1 MKKKYLFSLIA
12 TLTVLASCTTTP
24 STSVSSSSKS
34 NNSQNTSTSSTI
46 SNSSSS
52 SSSLS
57 SSSLSSSSSS
67 SSSSNSSSSTI
78 KPEEKVVQLLSEINL
93 DNIVSYNFIDRSYSY
108 NSYNNSKYIVTG
120 NVSTGLVNYEATHKF
135 KLYNNDVIVDNISV
149 DSLDGVEKTEAVLNT
164 KAKGQIYLKNNYIY
178 DYFICN
184 SMKEQSFVECYETD
198 YYRNLNTYFNYLG
211 IITDIKTAF
220 SDPNS
225 YFPTESGYETP
236 IIEYNIENGIEHYS
250 LTSKFPGTDD
260 YKPLIINFEVDY
272 NTSTNTF
279 TKIKS
284 QNRSMIGSLDT
295 DFEIGTSS
303 ITSYT
308 ITNIQFGEKDIFN
321 DSLYT
326 FDDIQNKNNIHNAP
340 KYIVDISNLN
350 DGLIDENTAFEIVK
364 NIYAYSNNIRQTNYS
379 MKYHNAFDFATTD
392 RTEFGDAIFEG
403 KIISYAN
410 GILDNN
416 GTIQLMDSSDQP
428 IGDKSDFRI
437 FTKAESYGILRGG
450 KFSKYITS
458 AFAFMAKSYITNTRE
473 YLDANPLYW
482 NEIASIY
489 NNFETYGLG
498 QTIVNNSKINVSVSG
513 TKSGSS
519 LEIKAQLHSVSSY
532 GTNTENIDAFTFY
545 IEDNKLMSLL
555 FQTTGNT
562 SSGKYTDTYEA
573 KFVHGSKKNFSG
585 DEMNILDE
593 IESQIS
599 MDDFNII

>member
-1 MKKKYLFSLIA
+1 MYLNF
-12 TLTVLASCTTTP
+12 
-24 STSVSSSSKS
+24 
-34 NNSQNTSTSSTI
+34 
-46 SNSSSS
+46 
-52 SSSLS
+52 
-57 SSSLSSSSSS
+57 
-67 SSSSNSSSSTI
+67 SNSSSSTI

-555 FQTTGNT
+555 FQTTGST

-573 KFVHGSKKNFSG
+573 KFVHGSKKNFFG

>member
-46 SNSSSS
+46 SNSSS
-52 SSSLS
+52 S

-403 KIISYAN
+403 KIIFYAN

-555 FQTTGNT
+555 FQTTGST

-573 KFVHGSKKNFSG
+573 KFVHGSKKNFFG

>member
-46 SNSSSS
+46 SNSSS
-52 SSSLS
+52 S

-225 YFPTESGYETP
+225 YFPTKSGYETP

-260 YKPLIINFEVDY
+260 YKPVIINFEVDY

>member
-46 SNSSSS
+46 SNSSS
-52 SSSLS
+52 S

-489 NNFETYGLG
+489 NNFETYELG

-545 IEDNKLMSLL
+545 IEDNKLVSLL

>member
-57 SSSLSSSSSS
+57 SSSSS

-78 KPEEKVVQLLSEINL
+78 KPEEKVVQLLSEIKL

>member
-46 SNSSSS
+46 SNSSS
-52 SSSLS
+52 S

-555 FQTTGNT
+555 FQTTGST

-585 DEMNILDE
+585 EEMNILDE

>member
-46 SNSSSS
+46 SNSSS
-52 SSSLS
+52 S

-198 YYRNLNTYFNYLG
+198 YYRNLNAYFNYLG

-236 IIEYNIENGIEHYS
+236 IIEYNIENGIEHCS

>member
-57 SSSLSSSSSS
+57 SSSSS

-93 DNIVSYNFIDRSYSY
+93 NNIVSYNFIDRSYSY

-513 TKSGSS
+513 TKSGNS

>member
-46 SNSSSS
+46 SNSSS
-52 SSSLS
+52 S

-260 YKPLIINFEVDY
+260 YKPVIINFEVDY

-437 FTKAESYGILRGG
+437 FTKAESYGILRGD

>member
-46 SNSSSS
+46 SNSSS
-52 SSSLS
+52 S

-184 SMKEQSFVECYETD
+184 SMKEQSVVECYETD

-555 FQTTGNT
+555 FQTTGST

-573 KFVHGSKKNFSG
+573 KFVHGSKKNFFG

>member
-46 SNSSSS
+46 SNSSS
-52 SSSLS
+52 S

-236 IIEYNIENGIEHYS
+236 IIEYNIKNGIEHYS

-260 YKPLIINFEVDY
+260 YKPVIINFEVDY

>member
-24 STSVSSSSKS
+24 STSVSLSSNS

-46 SNSSSS
+46 SNSSS
-52 SSSLS
+52 S

-135 KLYNNDVIVDNISV
+135 KLYNNDVIIDNISV

-260 YKPLIINFEVDY
+260 YKPVIINFEVDY

>member
-46 SNSSSS
+46 SNSSS
-52 SSSLS
+52 S

-149 DSLDGVEKTEAVLNT
+149 DSLDGVEKIEAVLNT

-260 YKPLIINFEVDY
+260 YKPVIINFEVDY

>member
-46 SNSSSS
+46 SNSSS
-52 SSSLS
+52 S

-260 YKPLIINFEVDY
+260 YKPVIINFEVDY

-545 IEDNKLMSLL
+545 I
-555 FQTTGNT
+555 
-562 SSGKYTDTYEA
+562 
-573 KFVHGSKKNFSG
+573 
-585 DEMNILDE
+585 
-593 IESQIS
+593 
-599 MDDFNII
+599 

>member
-46 SNSSSS
+46 SNSSS
-52 SSSLS
+52 S

-250 LTSKFPGTDD
+250 LTSEFPGTDD
-260 YKPLIINFEVDY
+260 YKPVIINFEVDY

>member
-46 SNSSSS
+46 SNSSS
-52 SSSLS
+52 S

-260 YKPLIINFEVDY
+260 YKPVIINFEVDY

-364 NIYAYSNNIRQTNYS
+364 NIYAYSNNIKQTNYS

-416 GTIQLMDSSDQP
+416 GTIQLMDSFDQP

>member
-46 SNSSSS
+46 SNSSS
-52 SSSLS
+52 S

-260 YKPLIINFEVDY
+260 YKPVIINFEVDY

-326 FDDIQNKNNIHNAP
+326 FDDIQNKNNIHNAT

>member
-46 SNSSSS
+46 SNSSS
-52 SSSLS
+52 S

-260 YKPLIINFEVDY
+260 YKPVIINFEVDY

-428 IGDKSDFRI
+428 IGDKSDFKI

>member
-46 SNSSSS
+46 SNSSS
-52 SSSLS
+52 S

-120 NVSTGLVNYEATHKF
+120 NVSTGLINYEATHKF

-260 YKPLIINFEVDY
+260 YKPVIINFEVDY

>member
-46 SNSSSS
+46 SNSSS
-52 SSSLS
+52 S

-250 LTSKFPGTDD
+250 LTSKFSGTDD
-260 YKPLIINFEVDY
+260 YKPVIINFEVDY

>member
-1 MKKKYLFSLIA
+1 MKKKYLFSLIE

-46 SNSSSS
+46 SNSSS
-52 SSSLS
+52 S

>member
-57 SSSLSSSSSS
+57 SSSSSSSSS
-67 SSSSNSSSSTI
+67 TSSSSTI

-260 YKPLIINFEVDY
+260 YKPVIINFEVDY

-350 DGLIDENTAFEIVK
+350 DGLIDENTTFEIVK

>member
-46 SNSSSS
+46 SNSSS
-52 SSSLS
+52 S

-260 YKPLIINFEVDY
+260 YKPVIINFEVDY

-321 DSLYT
+321 DYLYT

>member
-57 SSSLSSSSSS
+57 SSSSS

-93 DNIVSYNFIDRSYSY
+93 NNIVSYNFIDRSYSY

-260 YKPLIINFEVDY
+260 YKPVIINFEVDY

>member
-46 SNSSSS
+46 SN
-52 SSSLS
+52 
-57 SSSLSSSSSS
+57 SSSS

-260 YKPLIINFEVDY
+260 YKPVIINFEVDY

>member
-46 SNSSSS
+46 SNSSS
-52 SSSLS
+52 S

-120 NVSTGLVNYEATHKF
+120 NVSTGLVNYKATHKF

-260 YKPLIINFEVDY
+260 YKPVIINFEVDY

>member
-46 SNSSSS
+46 SNSSS
-52 SSSLS
+52 S

-225 YFPTESGYETP
+225 YFPTESGYGTP

-260 YKPLIINFEVDY
+260 YKPVIINFEVDY

-392 RTEFGDAIFEG
+392 RTEFGNAIFEG

-585 DEMNILDE
+585 EEMNILDE

>member
-46 SNSSSS
+46 SNSSS
-52 SSSLS
+52 S

-260 YKPLIINFEVDY
+260 YKPVIINFEVDY

-379 MKYHNAFDFATTD
+379 MKYHNAFDLETTD
-392 RTEFGDAIFEG
+392 RTEYGDAIFEG

-416 GTIQLMDSSDQP
+416 GTIQLMDSFDQP

-555 FQTTGNT
+555 FQTTGST

>member
-57 SSSLSSSSSS
+57 SSSSS

-108 NSYNNSKYIVTG
+108 NFYNNSKYIVTG

-555 FQTTGNT
+555 FQTTGST

>member
-46 SNSSSS
+46 SNSSS
-52 SSSLS
+52 S

-260 YKPLIINFEVDY
+260 YKPVIINLEVDY

>member
-46 SNSSSS
+46 SNSSS
-52 SSSLS
+52 S

-149 DSLDGVEKTEAVLNT
+149 NSLDGVEKTEAVLNT

-585 DEMNILDE
+585 DEMNILEE

>member
-24 STSVSSSSKS
+24 STSVSLSSKS

-46 SNSSSS
+46 SNSSS
-52 SSSLS
+52 S

-78 KPEEKVVQLLSEINL
+78 KPEEKVVQLLSKINL

-260 YKPLIINFEVDY
+260 YKPVIINFEVDY
-272 NTSTNTF
+272 NTSANTF

-489 NNFETYGLG
+489 NNFETYGLV

>member
-24 STSVSSSSKS
+24 SASVSSSSKS

-46 SNSSSS
+46 SNSSS
-52 SSSLS
+52 S

-120 NVSTGLVNYEATHKF
+120 NVSTGLVNYEATHKL

-260 YKPLIINFEVDY
+260 YKPVIINFEVDY

-498 QTIVNNSKINVSVSG
+498 QTTVNNSKINVSVSG

>member
-46 SNSSSS
+46 SNSSS
-52 SSSLS
+52 S

-416 GTIQLMDSSDQP
+416 GTIQLMDNSDQP

-555 FQTTGNT
+555 FQTTGST

>member
-57 SSSLSSSSSS
+57 SSSLS

>member
-46 SNSSSS
+46 SNSSS
-52 SSSLS
+52 S

-260 YKPLIINFEVDY
+260 YKPVIINFEVDY

-428 IGDKSDFRI
+428 ICDKSDFRI

-513 TKSGSS
+513 TKSGNS

>member
-46 SNSSSS
+46 SNSSS
-52 SSSLS
+52 S

-260 YKPLIINFEVDY
+260 YKPVIINFEVDY

-392 RTEFGDAIFEG
+392 RTEFGNAIFEG

-585 DEMNILDE
+585 EEMNILDE

>member
-46 SNSSSS
+46 SNSSS
-52 SSSLS
+52 S

-260 YKPLIINFEVDY
+260 YKPVIINFEVDY

-340 KYIVDISNLN
+340 KYIVGISNLN

-585 DEMNILDE
+585 EEMNILDE

>member
-46 SNSSSS
+46 SNSSS
-52 SSSLS
+52 S

-379 MKYHNAFDFATTD
+379 IKYHNAFDFATTD

>member
-57 SSSLSSSSSS
+57 SSSSS

-93 DNIVSYNFIDRSYSY
+93 DNIVSYSFIDRSYSY

-260 YKPLIINFEVDY
+260 YKPVIINFEVDY

-585 DEMNILDE
+585 EEMNILDE